1 MNKVEAFWGD
11 SIWTIKSDINKLAE
25 NYEIIDVSIT
35 ANKARGVT
43 CGYTAMVIYKYYQEC
58 ILQGFDHY
66 IANDSYGN
74 HIKEVIE
81 Y

>member
-35 ANKARGVT
+35 ANKARGVS
-43 CGYTAMVIYKYYQEC
+43 CGYTAMVIYKYY
-58 ILQGFDHY
+58 
-66 IANDSYGN
+66 
-74 HIKEVIE
+74 
-81 Y
+81 